1 MSGTPLLCGE
11 NARPPHRWWA
21 IGMREKSS
29 CTPVYQV
36 CYASRFMQ
44 TDPRR
49 VPHACTLR
57 RRAPPPTRYLAETPK
72 HNGVVTQLDWSGK
85 KKARATNPPKKKATT
100 TACAST

>member
-1 MSGTPLLCGE
+1 MSGTALLLCGE
-11 NARPPHRWWA
+11 NARPPHRWWT
-21 IGMREKSS
+21 IGMSREKGS

-57 RRAPPPTRYLAETPK
+57 RRAPPPTRYLAETTK
-72 HNGVVTQLDWSGK
+72 QIGEVTQLDWSGK
-85 KKARATNPPKKKATT
+85 KKARATNPKKATT